1 MAMTNNAQHRLVILG
16 SLGEFVS
23 LVEHAKARGI
33 YTIVCDGYADGPA
46 KKVAD
51 KSYNIDVRDPEAIA
65 KMCKEEGVDGII
77 GSFSDLLFEQI
88 TKIAD
93 LAGLRWYAKPDK
105 LDFYREKDKAKALM
119 TELGIRVPKNT
130 QLAPDFDDRAL
141 EGFQFPLVIKPVNGY
156 GSKGIYVVHSIAEIR
171 ERFDEVSG
179 RSSGVRENIQVEE
192 YSQGREY
199 NMMTWVVD
207 GKVCPISIADREKN
221 PQIGSALPTL
231 NRLVYPAKATAQIKE
246 EATQV
251 LQKFADA
258 VGQREGALSMQF
270 FYNEHGVEVCEIAG
284 RLFGYEHELVTHCCG
299 LDIEK
304 LLLDY
309 VYDPDAVRETMHKH
323 SVLFDKCCAGLYFV
337 GIQDKIIADQTSAR
351 ELARNDHV
359 IESVL
364 FYNEGETIDNYG
376 PKPYLVRYYLT
387 AESQQEIDAVTQDFF
402 EDLHIKAT
410 DGSDVNMKFILYKD

>member
-1 MAMTNNAQHRLVILG
+1 MAAKTNDQHRLVVLG

-23 LVEHAKARGI
+23 LVEHAKDRGI

-51 KSYNIDVRDPEAIA
+51 KAYNIDVRNPEAIA
-65 KMCKEEGVDGII
+65 QMCREEGVDGII

-88 TKIAD
+88 TKVAD

-119 TELGIRVPKNT
+119 TKLGIRVPKNT
-130 QLAPDFDDRAL
+130 QIGSDFADSELD
-141 EGFQFPLVIKPVNGY
+141 GFSFPLVVKPVNGY
-156 GSKGIYVVHSIAEIR
+156 GSKGIYVVHSISEIR
-171 ERFDEVSG
+171 ERFEMVSG
-179 RSSGVRENIQVEE
+179 RSSGQREMIQVEE

-207 GKVCPISIADREKN
+207 GKGCPISIADREKN
-221 PQIGSALPTL
+221 PQVGSALPTL
-231 NRLVYPAKATAQIKE
+231 NRLVYPAKAAVQIRE
-246 EATQV
+246 EATSV

-258 VGQREGALSMQF
+258 VGQKEGALSMQF

-309 VYDPDAVRETMHKH
+309 VYDPDAVRETMLNH
-323 SVLFDKCCAGLYFV
+323 SIAFEKCCAGLYFV
-337 GIQDKIIADQTSAR
+337 GIQDKVIADQTSAR
-351 ELARNDHV
+351 ELAQDSHV

-376 PKPYLVRYYLT
+376 PKPYLARYYLT
-387 AESQQEIDAVTQDFF
+387 AESQEEIDAVTQHFF
-402 EDLHIKAT
+402 DDMHIAAT
-410 DGSDVNMKFILYKD
+410 DGSDVNAKFILYKD

>member
-1 MAMTNNAQHRLVILG
+1 MAAKTNDQHRLVVLG

-23 LVEHAKARGI
+23 LVEHAKDRGI

-51 KSYNIDVRDPEAIA
+51 KAYNIDVRNPEAIA
-65 KMCKEEGVDGII
+65 QMCREEGVDGII

-88 TKIAD
+88 TKVAD

-119 TELGIRVPKNT
+119 TKLGIRVPKNT
-130 QLAPDFDDRAL
+130 QIGSDFADSELD
-141 EGFQFPLVIKPVNGY
+141 GFSFPLVVKPVNGY
-156 GSKGIYVVHSIAEIR
+156 GSKGIYVVHSISEIR
-171 ERFDEVSG
+171 ERFEMVSG
-179 RSSGVRENIQVEE
+179 RSSGQREMIQVEE

-221 PQIGSALPTL
+221 PQVGSALPTL
-231 NRLVYPAKATAQIKE
+231 NRLVYPAKAAVQIRE
-246 EATQV
+246 EATAV

-258 VGQREGALSMQF
+258 VGQKEGALSMQF

-309 VYDPDAVRETMHKH
+309 VYDPDAVRETMLNH
-323 SVLFDKCCAGLYFV
+323 SIAFEKCCAGLYFV
-337 GIQDKIIADQTSAR
+337 GIQDKVIADQTSAR
-351 ELARNDHV
+351 ELAQDSHV

-376 PKPYLVRYYLT
+376 PKPYLARYYLT
-387 AESQQEIDAVTQDFF
+387 AESQEEIDAVTQHFF
-402 EDLHIKAT
+402 DDMHIAAT
-410 DGSDVNMKFILYKD
+410 DGSDVNAKFILYKD

>member
-1 MAMTNNAQHRLVILG
+1 MAAKTNDQHRLVVLG

-23 LVEHAKARGI
+23 LVEHAKDRGI

-51 KSYNIDVRDPEAIA
+51 KAYNIDVRNPEAIA
-65 KMCKEEGVDGII
+65 QMCREEGVDGII

-88 TKIAD
+88 TKVAD

-119 TELGIRVPKNT
+119 TKLGIRVPKNT
-130 QLAPDFDDRAL
+130 QISSDFADSELD
-141 EGFQFPLVIKPVNGY
+141 GFSFPLVVKPVNGY
-156 GSKGIYVVHSIAEIR
+156 GSKGIYVVHSISEIR
-171 ERFDEVSG
+171 ERFEMVSG
-179 RSSGVRENIQVEE
+179 RSSGQREMIQVEE

-221 PQIGSALPTL
+221 PQVGSALPTL
-231 NRLVYPAKATAQIKE
+231 NRLVYPAKAAVQIRE
-246 EATQV
+246 EAKAV

-258 VGQREGALSMQF
+258 VGQKEGALSMQF

-309 VYDPDAVRETMHKH
+309 VYDPDAVRETMLNH
-323 SVLFDKCCAGLYFV
+323 SIAFEKCCAGLYFV
-337 GIQDKIIADQTSAR
+337 GIQDKVIADQTSAR
-351 ELARNDHV
+351 ELAQDSHV

-376 PKPYLVRYYLT
+376 PKPYLARYYLT
-387 AESQQEIDAVTQDFF
+387 AESQEEIDAVTQHFF
-402 EDLHIKAT
+402 DDMHIAAT
-410 DGSDVNMKFILYKD
+410 DGSDVNAKFILYKD

>member
-1 MAMTNNAQHRLVILG
+1 MANNTQHRLVILG

-23 LVEHAKARGI
+23 LVEHAKERGI

-46 KKVAD
+46 KKYAD
-51 KSYNIDVRDPEAIA
+51 KSYNIDVREPEKIA
-65 KMCKEEGVDGII
+65 QMCKEEGVDGII

-88 TKIAD
+88 TKVAD

-105 LDFYREKDKAKALM
+105 LDFYREKDKAKALL
-119 TELGIRVPKNT
+119 TELGVRVPKNA
-130 QLAPDFDDRAL
+130 QLSHDFVDCELD
-141 EGFQFPLVIKPVNGY
+141 GYTFPLVIKPVNGY
-156 GSKGIYVVHSIAEIR
+156 GSKGIYVVHSIEEIR
-171 ERFDEVSG
+171 EHFDLVAL
-179 RSSGVRENIQVEE
+179 RSSGEREKIQVEE
-192 YSQGREY
+192 YSYGREY
-199 NMMTWVVD
+199 NMMTWMVD
-207 GKVCPISIADREKN
+207 GKVYPISIADREKN
-221 PQIGSALPTL
+221 PQKGSALPTL
-231 NRLVYPAKATAQIKE
+231 NRVAYPAKAVAEVRE
-246 EATQV
+246 EATAV

-309 VYDPDAVRETMHKH
+309 VYDQDSVRQTMTNHSPLFQKH
-323 SVLFDKCCAGLYFV
+323 CSGLYFV
-337 GIQDKIIADQTSAR
+337 GVQDKVIADQSVAR
-351 ELARNDHV
+351 ELVKDPHV

-376 PKPYLVRYYLT
+376 PKPYLARYYI
-387 AESQQEIDAVTQDFF
+387 AADSREEIDEVTKYFF
-402 EDLHIKAT
+402 EHMHIAST
-410 DGSDVNMKFILYKD
+410 DGGKVDVPFILEQD